1 MVVVQSRFRSK
12 EPDSM
17 EDRVVRAIMKAWS
30 SLREGLVLMQL
41 KIWRN
46 NYDNRCFGTLGLE
59 AKTYDAWSKKLLSL
73 GRMLGYKLRSVR
85 D

>member
-1 MVVVQSRFRSK
+1 MVVVQSRSK
-12 EPDSM
+12 EPAST
-17 EDRVVRAIMKAWS
+17 EDRVVRGIMKAWS
-30 SLREGLVLMQL
+30 ILREGLVLMQL
-41 KIWRN
+41 KIWMN
-46 NYDNRCFGTLGLE
+46 NYDNRCFRTLGLE